1 MTYWYKINILF
12 QNLIPIKISIEDY
25 IYLTLIVLHRWIF
38 SNKIIKKNINNINI
52 KNINIKII

>member
-52 KNINIKII
+52 KII